1 MLIFQTLRF
10 SVAEKGNVLFEFSL
24 DRENRVIYACCLSK
38 ISYKL
43 LLAVK
48 LLLYAKVPN
57 DLNLKIRKAKIDK
70 SNRLVL
76 KT

>member
-1 MLIFQTLRF
+1 MLIFQTLHF
-10 SVAEKGNVLFEFSL
+10 SAAEKGNVLFEFSL
-24 DRENRVIYACCLSK
+24 DRENRVYACCLSK